1 MRYDTPIYFQ
11 SVKEKGEY
19 DPETGDYA
27 EDTVTE
33 DEVFASVTDSTTET
47 LKLVY
52 GTIKQGSFTVRLQN
66 IYSKPFDRIRIGKKL
81 YRVDFDRK
89 LRVKHIFVIS
99 EVQ

>member
-89 LRVKHIFVIS
+89 LRVKHTFVVS